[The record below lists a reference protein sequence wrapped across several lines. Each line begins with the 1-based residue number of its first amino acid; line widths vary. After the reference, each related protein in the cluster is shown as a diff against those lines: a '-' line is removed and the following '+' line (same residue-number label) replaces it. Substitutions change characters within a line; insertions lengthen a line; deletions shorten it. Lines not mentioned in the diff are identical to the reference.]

1 MEAVGLKYS
10 PKLVTVST
18 ELSIAQAYTVM
29 RENKIRHLPVV
40 NKDGIVGILS
50 DRDIQRAMKVNIEDM
65 WSVKVMSTSF
75 DPSHIAADFMSWPV
89 ETVSTDAALK
99 IVLEKLLSKKVSAL
113 LLVASHQEV
122 TGIVTTDDLLS
133 MFHASLEK
141 QEAEHSKMNPLDAAE
156 LALFRLPIA
165 KLLSELSSSGI

>member
-1 MEAVGLKYS
+1 MQPVGFKHS

-18 ELSIAQAYTVM
+18 ELSMAQAYTVM

-50 DRDIQRAMKVNIEDM
+50 DRDVQRAMKVNIEDM

-89 ETVSTDAALK
+89 ETVPENAPLK
-99 IVLEKLLSKKVSAL
+99 SVLEHMLNKKVSAL
-113 LLVASHQEV
+113 LLLKTDEV
-122 TGIVTTDDLLS
+122 TGIVTTDDLLT

-165 KLLSELSSSGI
+165 KLLSELASSGI

>member
-1 MEAVGLKYS
+1 MQPVGFKHS

-18 ELSIAQAYTVM
+18 ELSMAQAYTVM

-50 DRDIQRAMKVNIEDM
+50 DRDVQRAMKVNIEDM

-75 DPSHIAADFMSWPV
+75 DPSHIAADFMSW
-89 ETVSTDAALK
+89 
-99 IVLEKLLSKKVSAL
+99 LEHMLNKKVSAL
-113 LLVASHQEV
+113 LLLKTDEV
-122 TGIVTTDDLLS
+122 TGIVTTDDLLT

-165 KLLSELSSSGI
+165 KLLSELASSGI